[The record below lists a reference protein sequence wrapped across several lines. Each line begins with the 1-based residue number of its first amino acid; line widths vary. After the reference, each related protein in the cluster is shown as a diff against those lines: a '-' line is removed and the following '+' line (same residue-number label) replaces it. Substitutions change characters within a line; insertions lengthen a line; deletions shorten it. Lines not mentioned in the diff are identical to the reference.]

1 MKNRFLLGA
10 AITLVSAGFAFAAP
24 AGKSGTWTGVVGE
37 THCGATMTDAACV
50 TKCVNE
56 GKGQYALIDTKTKKV
71 YVLDKQDDAA
81 KYAGQKVKVK
91 GSMDG
96 DKIAVDSINAAGM

>member
-37 THCGATMTDAACV
+37 THCGATPSRPPAAAPRLARPSPLPPPPPV
-50 TKCVNE
+50 GLPKGRRSVPIDVGRILKE
-56 GKGQYALIDTKTKKV
+56 GEF
-71 YVLDKQDDAA
+71 
-81 KYAGQKVKVK
+81 
-91 GSMDG
+91 
-96 DKIAVDSINAAGM
+96 